1 MIILQLPALDASSD
15 LVSAFTKSRPDGG
28 VVAWYIS
35 YEDETWASVQR
46 PNWDAGGIER
56 DFWQHAI
63 RGMIEGGLLHE
74 LMPID
79 HRILSKSLENVGPM
93 KIVYL
98 MALELSSAA
107 PVRPVEYSDSAA
119 LHIATN
125 FITAL
130 FSEDYGD
137 LSGLHSMA
145 HWSSWFIGDNWDNA
159 WFLRSRKSATALV
172 VAVTDAG

>member
-1 MIILQLPALDASSD
+1 M
-15 LVSAFTKSRPDGG
+15 SRPDGG

-35 YEDETWASVQR
+35 YEDESWAAVQR

-63 RGMIEGGLLHE
+63 EGMIQGGLLRE
-74 LMPID
+74 LIPID
-79 HRILSKSLENVGPM
+79 HRTLTESLANVGPM
-93 KIVYL
+93 EMVYL

-107 PVRPVEYSDSAA
+107 PMRPVEYSESAA

-130 FSEDYGD
+130 FSENYND
-137 LSGLHSMA
+137 LSGLRCLA
-145 HWSSWFIGDNWDNA
+145 RWSSWFIGDSWDSA
-159 WFLRSRKSATALV
+159 WFIRSRKSATALV